1 MKKTIILIPVYND
14 KGDLLKTLNSINEDD
29 DNFEILIIDDGSVI
43 PLTLPREKYKFKI
56 NIFRLSENMG
66 ITKALN
72 TGLDIISNRK
82 DIDYIARLDAGDIQ
96 QPNRI
101 TIQKKTFESDS
112 ELVMLGT
119 NVKFYDTN
127 HNYLFDTKLP
137 LTDIQ
142 IKKEKYIRSCFI
154 HPSVLFTKRNIDQGM
169 RYSTK
174 FPAAEDY
181 EFFLRIILNYKV
193 ANLDKSYVYCF
204 DRATGISIRKRNIQ
218 INSVLK
224 CLFKH
229 RDYTSTYWYFGVFK
243 VLMQKIFP
251 RKVFNLIK
259 SKQK

>member
-1 MKKTIILIPVYND
+1 
-14 KGDLLKTLNSINEDD
+14 
-29 DNFEILIIDDGSVI
+29 
-43 PLTLPREKYKFKI
+43 
-56 NIFRLSENMG
+56 MG

-154 HPSVLFTKRNIDQGM
+154 HPSVMFTKGLLIKECDIRQNFLQQKIM
-169 RYSTK
+169 N
-174 FPAAEDY
+174 
-181 EFFLRIILNYKV
+181 FFLELY
-193 ANLDKSYVYCF
+193 
-204 DRATGISIRKRNIQ
+204 
-218 INSVLK
+218 
-224 CLFKH
+224 
-229 RDYTSTYWYFGVFK
+229 
-243 VLMQKIFP
+243 
-251 RKVFNLIK
+251 
-259 SKQK
+259 